1 LSTLREDVQFVIN
14 AALAETQPRKA
25 LRNALG
31 RLPIYGG
38 RLRVLAIGKAAWSMA
53 ETAAETLHSRIDYGL
68 VITKYGH
75 SQGAIPGFQ
84 IMEAGHPV
92 PDENSVRAADAAIA
106 MVQGLGVEDTV
117 LTLLSGGGSSVF

>member
-1 LSTLREDVQFVIN
+1 MSTLREDVQFVIN

-84 IMEAGHPV
+84 SLDSPVIPCRIKKTFGRRRGHRHGAG
-92 PDENSVRAADAAIA
+92 
-106 MVQGLGVEDTV
+106 
-117 LTLLSGGGSSVF
+117 